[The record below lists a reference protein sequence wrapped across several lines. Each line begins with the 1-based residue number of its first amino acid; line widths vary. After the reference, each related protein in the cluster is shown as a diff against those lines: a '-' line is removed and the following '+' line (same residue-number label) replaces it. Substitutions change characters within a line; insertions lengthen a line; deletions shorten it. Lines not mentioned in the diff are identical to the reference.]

1 MWRGCSG
8 PVRQCLENPGD
19 ARSVLIAADAALA
32 PCPQP
37 THPRWSSSTRK
48 THRQPIRRSTTLT
61 HPHRNGRRVLNT
73 LYASPDVYTK
83 VYLTISQ
90 SPQGLEVQ
98 TQLASLHANQRA
110 PPSPSPSARVLYSP
124 AAPPVPLYTRHA
136 TVASLQP
143 ALMLRIVYACFPD
156 PGTDPDFSRLRR
168 TLFWLA
174 MNLRAVNRS
183 FWTAS
188 MHVLRSSYL
197 PAYNNGV
204 RRPYSSDP
212 FPQALAMASAGLSTA
227 NSLDPD
233 ALGLAAEQRETAV
246 LDRWML
252 LKVRDDVL
260 ADESELHLD
269 LDASRDVFD
278 MLQPRARLE
287 DLVRQY
293 GVQHGVVTT
302 SLSSSAPG
310 VYPFA
315 ALSISF
321 ETRRV
326 TLQLTTVGGRRRVI
340 VEVTRSREET
350 LENTAARI
358 VQQLVNA
365 RRA

>member
-1 MWRGCSG
+1 
-8 PVRQCLENPGD
+8 
-19 ARSVLIAADAALA
+19 
-32 PCPQP
+32 
-37 THPRWSSSTRK
+37 
-48 THRQPIRRSTTLT
+48 
-61 HPHRNGRRVLNT
+61 
-73 LYASPDVYTK
+73 
-83 VYLTISQ
+83 
-90 SPQGLEVQ
+90 
-98 TQLASLHANQRA
+98 
-110 PPSPSPSARVLYSP
+110 
-124 AAPPVPLYTRHA
+124 
-136 TVASLQP
+136 
-143 ALMLRIVYACFPD
+143 
-156 PGTDPDFSRLRR
+156 
-168 TLFWLA
+168 
-174 MNLRAVNRS
+174 
-183 FWTAS
+183 